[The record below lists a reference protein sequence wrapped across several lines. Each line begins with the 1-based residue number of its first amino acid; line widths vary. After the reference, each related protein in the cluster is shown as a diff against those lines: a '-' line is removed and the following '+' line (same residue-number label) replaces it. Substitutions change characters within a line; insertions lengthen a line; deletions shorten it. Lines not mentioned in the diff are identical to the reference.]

1 MTDELATQQRYWNDE
16 AAAFE
21 KIYSGRKSSFSS
33 WLDRVFRKDMYL
45 RYEFTLKHCEP
56 VQGRTFLDV
65 GCGNG
70 LYAVELA
77 KRGAKHAVGID
88 ISENMLELCRQNA
101 QQAGVLDRCTF
112 IHSDLL
118 QYNPPE
124 PFDVVYGIGLFD
136 YISDARPVLRKM
148 RQVAKDKAIA
158 SFPRFWTWRAPV
170 RKVRLGV
177 RGCPVYF
184 YTRGSLRHMMK
195 DAGFAET
202 LIERV
207 VKLHC
212 VVGKCK

>member
-16 AAAFE
+16 AAAFQ
-21 KIYSGRKSSFSS
+21 KIYTGGKSAFSI
-33 WLDRVFRKDMYL
+33 WLDKVFRKDMYL

-56 VQGRTFLDV
+56 IAGRTFLDV

-70 LYAVELA
+70 LYSIELA
-77 KRGAKHAVGID
+77 KRGAKHVVGID
-88 ISENMLELCRQNA
+88 IAENMLQLCRLNA
-101 QQAGVLDRCTF
+101 EKEGVLGRCTF

-118 QYNPPE
+118 QYNPAE
-124 PFDVVYGIGLFD
+124 PFDVVFGIGVFD
-136 YISDARPVLRKM
+136 YIGDPRPVLRKM
-148 RQVAKDKAIA
+148 REASKDKAIA

-184 YTRGSLRHMMK
+184 YTRSSLRQMMK
-195 DAGFAET
+195 AAGFTESH
-202 LIERV
+202 IEKV

-212 VVGKCK
+212 VVGKCM